1 MEYNRWNF
9 IPFPELPMKLVEK
22 ITSSNMQK
30 FAWCG
35 YRQLVESTVL
45 WLSEYSGGKERFH
58 IETKRVEGEGEESYQ
73 QRVSDNYYK
82 SEDRRMRESN
92 LLQRILDN
100 MQRNKPWARM
110 DGTAAW
116 HKEQMVGVVLVVVV
130 LRFIMACYYR
140 MSLILSLVVRL
151 RWIVPVS
158 PDISTIH

>member
-1 MEYNRWNF
+1 MA
-9 IPFPELPMKLVEK
+9 
-22 ITSSNMQK
+22 T
-30 FAWCG
+30 
-35 YRQLVESTVL
+35 QLVESTIL
-45 WLSEYSGGKERFH
+45 WLAEYFGGIERFH
-58 IETKRVEGEGEESYQ
+58 IETTRVEGEGEESYQ
-73 QRVSDNYYK
+73 QRVTDNYYK

-110 DGTAAW
+110 DGTAVW

-130 LRFIMACYYR
+130 LIFVMVCYYR
-140 MSLILSLVVRL
+140 TSLIPSLVARL